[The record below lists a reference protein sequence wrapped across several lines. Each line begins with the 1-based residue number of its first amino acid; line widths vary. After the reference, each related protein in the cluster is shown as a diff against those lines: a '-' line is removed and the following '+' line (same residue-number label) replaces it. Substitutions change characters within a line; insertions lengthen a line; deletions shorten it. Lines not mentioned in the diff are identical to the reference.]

1 MKSKISALMDGELER
16 HEAAALLEALRS
28 EGEMRDAWRAYHLIG
43 DAMHDTRL
51 LSAGF
56 SGRVAARLAGEPTV
70 MAPARLAPV
79 ERPRWQLLSAAASVA
94 AVAMVTS
101 VWFVLQD
108 GADPAS
114 QVAQANKTTAPLAAQ
129 ATRTAPPAVQ
139 ATAKAAAP
147 AAPGPPPDSANDY
160 LYAHQ
165 GYSPR
170 NSLQGAAPY
179 VRMVSGEAR
188 PAK

>member
-16 HEAAALLEALRS
+16 HEAAALLDALRT
-28 EGEMRDAWRAYHLIG
+28 EGEMRDAWRTYHLIG
-43 DAMHDTRL
+43 DAMHDTRM
-51 LSAGF
+51 LSPGF
-56 SGRVAARLAGEPTV
+56 AGRVAARLAAEPTV
-70 MAPARLAPV
+70 LAPRLAPA

-114 QVAQANKTTAPLAAQ
+114 RMAQSNQAAPLAA
-129 ATRTAPPAVQ
+129 APVAVQ
-139 ATAKAAAP
+139 ATAKTSAP
-147 AAPGPPPDSANDY
+147 AALVPPPDSANDY

>member
-1 MKSKISALMDGELER
+1 MKSKISALVDGELER
-16 HEAAALLEALRS
+16 HEAVAPLDALRTD
-28 EGEMRDAWRAYHLIG
+28 GEIRDAWRSYHLIG
-43 DAMHDTRL
+43 DAMRDSCV
-51 LSAGF
+51 LSDGF
-56 SGRVAARLAGEPTV
+56 AGRVAARLAGEPTV
-70 MAPARLAPV
+70 MAPLRLDPAP

-114 QVAQANKTTAPLAAQ
+114 RMAQSNKAAPLAA
-129 ATRTAPPAVQ
+129 APVAVQ
-139 ATAKAAAP
+139 ATAKTSAP
-147 AAPGPPPDSANDY
+147 AALVPPPDSANDY